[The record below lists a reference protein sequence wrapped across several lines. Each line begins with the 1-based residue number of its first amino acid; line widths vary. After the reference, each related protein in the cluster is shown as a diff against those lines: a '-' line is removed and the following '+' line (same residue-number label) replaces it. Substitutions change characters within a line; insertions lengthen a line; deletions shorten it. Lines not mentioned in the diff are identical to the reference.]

1 MRQSLFTQPS
11 TKLLPGKWDVFAL
24 LLIFT
29 IIMALCWAAA
39 HMGGDFNI
47 GTPIAISLSPWM
59 LPNYA
64 LETVLRMFI
73 ALALSFVF
81 SFIVGGL
88 AAKNERAGRI
98 IIPILDILQSLP
110 ILGYLSILIVFFVS
124 MFPGSLIGPQF
135 AAIFAVFTSQVWN
148 MTLSFYQSLRTVP
161 KELRE
166 VADIYQLSGWQKFW
180 RLDTPFAMPG
190 LLWNAMMSMS
200 GGWFF
205 VVASEAISVGNHEV
219 MLPGIG
225 SYIQVA
231 INQSNLHAIFYAI
244 AAMLIVII
252 LYDQLLFRPLVTW
265 SEKFVVTDM
274 QEETSSSWFL
284 TLLKRAPW
292 MRSFGKFYGIFSD
305 KFINFA
311 PFKKRVRPKRK
322 THQMA
327 ETSYSFINQ
336 LLWYTALTII
346 LAAFIY
352 LGWSFIYA
360 DTGIDLTET
369 AHVFVLGSI
378 TALRVFVLILIC
390 SLIWVPVGIWVGLRP
405 RVAQKVQPIAQ
416 ILAAFPA
423 NLFFPLFIISIIY
436 FNLNIE
442 IWCAPLMVLGTQWYI
457 LFNVIAGASAIPSE
471 LKLASENLQLRG
483 TTKWFK
489 YLLPAVFPYYVT
501 GAITAAGGSW
511 NASIVAEVMQ
521 WGNHTLI
528 ATGLGSY
535 ITENTIHGDLPK
547 LALGVA
553 VMGIWVTLVNRLF
566 WRRLYRYAESRFSMN

>member
-11 TKLLPGKWDVFAL
+11 SRLLPGKWDIFAL

-29 IIMALCWAAA
+29 IIIALCWSGS
-39 HMGGDFNI
+39 HMGGQFNI
-47 GTPIAISLSPWM
+47 GTTIPISLSPWM
-59 LPNYA
+59 LPSYA

-73 ALALSFVF
+73 ALGLSFVF

-110 ILGYLSILIVFFVS
+110 ILGYLSILIVFFIAL
-124 MFPGSLIGPQF
+124 FPGSLIGPQF

-166 VADIYQLSGWQKFW
+166 AADIYQLSGWQKFW

-219 MLPGIG
+219 KLPGIG

-231 INQSNLHAIFYAI
+231 INHSNLHAIFYAI
-244 AAMLIVII
+244 AAMLVVII
-252 LYDQLLFRPLVTW
+252 LYDQLLFSPLITW
-265 SEKFVVTDM
+265 SEKFAVTEM

-284 TLLKRAPW
+284 TLLKRAPLIG
-292 MRSFGKFYGIFSD
+292 RFGSLFGILAD
-305 KFINFA
+305 RFINF
-311 PFKKRVRPKRK
+311 PLFKKRLGAPRK
-322 THQMA
+322 SHQMA
-327 ETSYSFINQ
+327 ETSYSILNKLVWCFS
-336 LLWYTALTII
+336 LT
-346 LAAFIY
+346 LVLVAFIY
-352 LGWSFIYA
+352 CGWSFIYA
-360 DTGIDLTET
+360 NTGIGLKET
-369 AHVFVLGSI
+369 AHVFVLGSF
-378 TALRVFVLILIC
+378 TALRVFTLIIIC

-405 RVAQKVQPIAQ
+405 KVAQKVQPIAQ

-436 FNLNIE
+436 FDLNVN

-457 LFNVIAGASAIPSE
+457 LFNVIAGASAIPAE
-471 LKLASENLQLRG
+471 LKLASENMQLKG

-511 NASIVAEVMQ
+511 NASIVAEVMK
-521 WGNHTLI
+521 WGDHTLI

-535 ITENTIHGDLPK
+535 ITENTIRGDLPK

-553 VMGIWVTLVNRLF
+553 IMGIWVTVVNRLF
-566 WRRLYRYAESRFSMN
+566 WRRLYRFAEGRFSMN